1 MCVKVLCLVNEND
14 LFKKTTRIRDLFFSD
29 EDYGKLSELG
39 EIVRVSEEDV
49 ANMRE
54 PRISRRMEQILPTV
68 DLIYQQSTV
77 IPEDVFARYPRI
89 KAVANV
95 RGSYPPYSRA
105 FYREALGR
113 GQIFLT
119 GDPAYA
125 PSVAELAL
133 GHVINLLR
141 NIGGYHADMVAGREH
156 FAYCRENEGDTSLFG
171 KRVGIVGFGA
181 VGRAFASVLQPFGVR
196 IMAYDPY
203 VSDEA
208 ARQLGAQKVELPQL
222 LSGSDVVVLMANPNP
237 SNRQLINA
245 ETLGLMKAGALLV
258 NVARSHLVDYAALIE
273 WLRAGKGK
281 AALDVYE
288 KEPLEKDSELRKAPN
303 LVLTPHRAGGI
314 VDSYRRIGHYLLL
327 DFQAIAAGQEPR
339 WMRRLTLENMDVYL
353 S

>member
-1 MCVKVLCLVNEND
+1 MRILCLVNEDD

-29 EDYGKLSELG
+29 EDYHGLSELG

-49 ANMRE
+49 ANIGD
-54 PRISRRMEQILPTV
+54 PRITKRIEQILPTV
-68 DLIYQQSTV
+68 DLLYQQSSCL
-77 IPEDVFARYPRI
+77 PEDIFARHPRI

-95 RGSYPPYSRA
+95 RGNYPPYSRA

-125 PSVAELAL
+125 PSVAEFAL

-141 NIGGYHADMVAGREH
+141 NISGYHADMVAGREH
-156 FAYCRENEGDTSLFG
+156 FAYCRENEADTSLFG

-181 VGRAFASVLQPFGVR
+181 VGRAFASVLRPFEVQTTVC
-196 IMAYDPY
+196 DPY

-208 ARQLGAQKVELPQL
+208 ARQLGAQKVELPKL
-222 LSGSDVVVLMANPNP
+222 LSDSDVVVLMANPNP
-237 SNRQLINA
+237 SNYRLINA
-245 ETLGLMKAGALLV
+245 DTLGLMKAGAVLV

-273 WLRAGKGK
+273 WLRAGKGR

-288 KEPLEKDSELRKAPN
+288 KEPLEKESELRETPN
-303 LVLTPHRAGGI
+303 LILTPHRAGGI
-314 VDSYRRIGHYLLL
+314 ADSYRRIGHYLLL
-327 DFQAIAAGQEPR
+327 DFQAIAAGGEPR
-339 WMRRLTLENMDVYL
+339 WMRRLTLDNMDVYL